1 MSTSHSEKRVEQREE
16 FPRFLDMYRSYC
28 TRQHASLSICVCV
41 GGGVSRVNTVRVFR
55 SEVRSSG
62 RGGVM
67 QMIAEGQLLDVS
79 QQQAD
84 GSLAVFVAAGRRL
97 RLQTQSC

>member
-41 GGGVSRVNTVRVFR
+41 WGGCQQSKHSQGLPVRGQILG
-55 SEVRSSG
+55 SW
-62 RGGVM
+62 RG
-67 QMIAEGQLLDVS
+67 D
-79 QQQAD
+79 AD
-84 GSLAVFVAAGRRL
+84 DR
-97 RLQTQSC
+97 